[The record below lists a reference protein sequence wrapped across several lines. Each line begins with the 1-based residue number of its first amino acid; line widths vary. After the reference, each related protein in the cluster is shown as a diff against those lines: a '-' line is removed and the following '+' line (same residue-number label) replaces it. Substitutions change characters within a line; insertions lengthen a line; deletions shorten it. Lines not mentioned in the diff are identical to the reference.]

1 MTTWQRYIGRWASHL
16 TFERGL
22 ADNSVEAYTHDV
34 EAFVEWLQGV
44 YPSVEVPDVSE
55 EIVGEWLAHLAGTM
69 QMARTSQAR
78 MLSALKSFFRHL
90 VFSGVLEASPC
101 AQIRNPKEQ
110 RPLPDVLSVEEIDA
124 AMATIDLSAPA
135 GHRDRAML
143 EMLYSLGLRV
153 SELTSLRFSDVN
165 IKEQVVSIVGKG
177 GKQRLVPMSPEAIR
191 QLKLYLS
198 CRPTPA
204 TADDSNYIFLN
215 LRGGRISRM
224 AVFNVVKKAVADAGI
239 HKTVSPHTLRHSFA
253 THLLQGGADVRQVQE
268 LLGHS
273 NVTTTEIY
281 THLDREY
288 LHAALEE
295 FLPL

>member
-177 GKQRLVPMSPEAIR
+177 GKQRLVPMSREAIR

-204 TADDSNYIFLN
+204 TADDGNYIFLN

-239 HKTVSPHTLRHSFA
+239 HKNVSPHTLRHSFA